1 MITTMLKLDNK
12 AILITGGSGSFGRKF
27 IDITL
32 RDYPSVKRIIV
43 YSRDEMKHL
52 EMMRLYPEKQ
62 YPQLRFFVGDVRDK
76 ERLMRACEGV
86 DILIHAA
93 SLMTLEASEYNP
105 DETIKTNIMGAQNV
119 IDCSL
124 KCGIR
129 NVIALSSDK
138 ACSPVSLY
146 GASQLV
152 SDKLFV
158 AANNITG
165 GKDIHFSIIRYGNV
179 MGSKGSVFSV
189 FMEKSRIGGREL
201 PITDKRMT
209 RFLISN
215 QQVVN
220 IVYNVIEKQLGGE
233 IFVPKMSSYRITD
246 LAEAIAPKMEQKE
259 VGRRFA
265 EKLNEEI
272 ISECDAENTLEAS
285 DFYVTI
291 PAVSYLSH
299 RAKQDYLDYYKA
311 RPVPDDFQYSS
322 NSNPIFETVETLREK
337 IRRYIDYNFK
347 AK

>member
-1 MITTMLKLDNK
+1 MLNIDNK
-12 AILITGGSGSFGRKF
+12 VILITGGSGAFGRKF

-32 RDYPSVKRIIV
+32 RDCPGVKKIIV

-52 EMMRLYPEKQ
+52 EMMRLYPKQQ

-93 SLMTLEASEYNP
+93 SLMTLETSEYNP
-105 DETIKTNIMGAQNV
+105 DETIKTNITGAQNV
-119 IDCSL
+119 IDCAL
-124 KCGIR
+124 KCGIK

-138 ACSPVSLY
+138 ACSPASLY

-165 GKDIHFSIIRYGNV
+165 GKDIHFSVIRYGNV
-179 MGSKGSVFSV
+179 MGSKGSVFLY
-189 FMEKSRIGGREL
+189 FMERAKIGGKEL

-215 QQVVN
+215 QQVVDL
-220 IVYNVIEKQLGGE
+220 VYYVMEKQLGGE
-233 IFVPKMSSYRITD
+233 IFVPKMPSYRITD
-246 LAEAIAPKMEQKE
+246 LAEAIAPKMELKE
-259 VGRRFA
+259 IGKRPG
-265 EKLNEEI
+265 EKLSDDI
-272 ISECDAENTLEAS
+272 IAESDADNTLEGR
-285 DFYVTI
+285 DFYVII
-291 PAVSYLSH
+291 PFMSYSKKRSKSEYVEH
-299 RAKQDYLDYYKA
+299 YKA
-311 RPVPDDFQYSS
+311 EPVSDTFHYSS
-322 NSNPIFETVETLREK
+322 NTNPVFETVETLREK

>member
-1 MITTMLKLDNK
+1 MLNIDNK
-12 AILITGGSGSFGRKF
+12 TILITGGSGSFGRKF
-27 IDITL
+27 IEITL
-32 RDYPSVKRIIV
+32 RDYPGVKKIIV

-93 SLMTLEASEYNP
+93 SLMTLEVSEYNP
-105 DETIKTNIMGAQNV
+105 DETIKTNIIGSQNV
-119 IDCSL
+119 IDCVL

-138 ACSPVSLY
+138 ACSPASLY

-158 AANNITG
+158 AANNIVG
-165 GKDIHFSIIRYGNV
+165 KKDIRLSVIRYGNV
-179 MGSKGSVFSV
+179 MGSKGSVFRY
-189 FMEKSRIGGREL
+189 FMERAKIGGKEL

-215 QQVVN
+215 QHVVDM
-220 IVYNVIEKQLGGE
+220 VHYVMEKQMGGE
-233 IFVPKMSSYRITD
+233 IFVPKMPSYRITD

-259 VGRRFA
+259 VGKRPG
-265 EKLNEEI
+265 EKLFDDI
-272 ISECDAENTLEAS
+272 ISLTDADSTLEAR
-285 DFYVTI
+285 DFYVII
-291 PAVSYLSH
+291 PYKSYQK
-299 RAKQDYLDYYKA
+299 RINEGDYQDYYKA
-311 RPVPDDFQYSS
+311 QPVPEDFHYSS
-322 NSNPIFETVETLREK
+322 NTNSMFETVETLREK

>member
-1 MITTMLKLDNK
+1 MLNIDNK
-12 AILITGGSGSFGRKF
+12 TILITGGSGSFGRKF

-32 RDYPSVKRIIV
+32 RDYPGVKKVIV

-62 YPQLRFFVGDVRDK
+62 FPQLRFFVGDVRDK

-105 DETIKTNIMGAQNV
+105 DETIKTNIAGAQNV
-119 IDCSL
+119 IDCAL

-138 ACSPVSLY
+138 ACSPASLY

-165 GKDIHFSIIRYGNV
+165 GKDIHFSVIRYGNV
-179 MGSKGSVFSV
+179 MGSKGSVFRF
-189 FMEKSRIGGREL
+189 FMERAKIGGKEL
-201 PITDKRMT
+201 PVTDKRMT

-215 QQVVN
+215 QQVVDM
-220 IVYNVIEKQLGGE
+220 VYYVIEKQLGGE
-233 IFVPKMSSYRITD
+233 IFVPKMPSYRITD
-246 LAEAIAPKMEQKE
+246 LAVAIAPKMEIKE
-259 VGRRFA
+259 VGKRPG
-265 EKLNEEI
+265 EKLYDDI
-272 ISECDAENTLEAS
+272 IAESDAENTLES
-285 DFYVTI
+285 RDFFVVI
-291 PAVSYLSH
+291 PFMSYNKKRSIEEYQEYF
-299 RAKQDYLDYYKA
+299 RATT
-311 RPVPDDFQYSS
+311 VPEGFRYSS
-322 NSNPIFETVETLREK
+322 NTNTMFETTETLREK

>member
-1 MITTMLKLDNK
+1 MLNIDNK
-12 AILITGGSGSFGRKF
+12 TILITGGSGLFGHQF

-32 RDYPSVKRIIV
+32 RDYPGVKKIIV
-43 YSRDEMKHL
+43 YSRDEMKQL
-52 EMMRLYPEKQ
+52 EMMRLYPIKQ

-105 DETIKTNIMGAQNV
+105 DETIKTNITGAQNV
-119 IDCSL
+119 IDCAL
-124 KCGIR
+124 KCGIK

-138 ACSPVSLY
+138 ACMPASLY

-179 MGSKGSVFSV
+179 MGSKGSVFHYFIERS
-189 FMEKSRIGGREL
+189 KLGGKEL

-209 RFLISN
+209 RFLITN
-215 QQVVN
+215 QQVVDM
-220 IVYNVIEKQLGGE
+220 VHFVIEKQIGGE
-233 IFVPKMSSYRITD
+233 IFVPKMSSYHITD
-246 LAEAIAPKMEQKE
+246 LATAIAPKMEQKE
-259 VGRRFA
+259 VGKRAGEKFHDDIIA
-265 EKLNEEI
+265 E
-272 ISECDAENTLEAS
+272 SDASNTLEANN
-285 DFYVTI
+285 FYIII
-291 PAVSYLSH
+291 PFMSYIGKRSVC
-299 RAKQDYLDYYKA
+299 DYLEYYKA
-311 RPVPDDFQYSS
+311 QLVPEGFHYSS
-322 NSNPIFETVETLREK
+322 NTNPFFETVETLREK
-337 IRRYIDYNFK
+337 IRRYIDYTFK

>member
-1 MITTMLKLDNK
+1 MLNIDNK
-12 AILITGGSGSFGRKF
+12 VILITGGSGSFGRKF

-32 RDYPSVKRIIV
+32 RDYPSVRKIIV
-43 YSRDEMKHL
+43 FSRDEMKHL

-62 YPQLRFFVGDVRDK
+62 FPQLRFFVGDVRDK

-105 DETIKTNIMGAQNV
+105 DETIKTNIIGAQNV
-119 IDCSL
+119 IDCAL

-138 ACSPVSLY
+138 ACSPASLY

-158 AANNITG
+158 AANNIVG
-165 GKDIHFSIIRYGNV
+165 KKDIHFSVIRYGNV
-179 MGSKGSVFSV
+179 MGAKGSVFRY
-189 FMEKSRIGGREL
+189 FMDRAKIGGKEL

-215 QQVVN
+215 QQVVDL
-220 IVYNVIEKQLGGE
+220 VYYVIEKQLGGE
-233 IFVPKMSSYRITD
+233 IFVPKMPSYRITD
-246 LAEAIAPKMEQKE
+246 LAEAIAPKMEFKE
-259 VGRRFA
+259 IGKRPG
-265 EKLNEEI
+265 EKLYDDI
-272 ISECDAENTLEAS
+272 IAESDADYTLEAR
-285 DFYVTI
+285 DFYVII
-291 PAVSYLSH
+291 PFTNYVGERDKS
-299 RAKQDYLDYYKA
+299 KYLDYYKA
-311 RPVPDDFQYSS
+311 HTVPEGFHYSS
-322 NSNPIFETVETLREK
+322 NTNSIFETVETLREK

>member
-1 MITTMLKLDNK
+1 MLNIDNK
-12 AILITGGSGSFGRKF
+12 VILITGGSGSFGRKF

-32 RDYPSVKRIIV
+32 RDYPGVKKIIV

-52 EMMRLYPEKQ
+52 EMMRLYPRKQ

-105 DETIKTNIMGAQNV
+105 DETIKTNILGSQNV
-119 IDCSL
+119 IDCAL
-124 KCGIR
+124 KSEIR
-129 NVIALSSDK
+129 NIIALSSDK
-138 ACSPVSLY
+138 ACSPASLY

-165 GKDIHFSIIRYGNV
+165 GRDIHFSVIRYGNV
-179 MGSKGSVFSV
+179 MGSKGSVFQF
-189 FMEKSRIGGREL
+189 FMERSKLGGREL

-215 QQVVN
+215 QQVVDL
-220 IVYNVIEKQLGGE
+220 VYYVIEKQLGGE
-233 IFVPKMSSYRITD
+233 IFVPKMPSYRITD
-246 LAEAIAPKMEQKE
+246 LAEAIAPKMTPVEIGKR
-259 VGRRFA
+259 VG
-265 EKLNEEI
+265 EKLSDDI
-272 ISECDAENTLEAS
+272 IDASDADNTLES
-285 DFYVTI
+285 RDFYMII
-291 PAVSYLSH
+291 PFMSYVGKKS
-299 RAKQDYLDYYKA
+299 REEYLDYYKA
-311 RPVPDDFQYSS
+311 KLVPDNFHYSS
-322 NSNPIFETVETLREK
+322 NNNTVFETVETLREK

>member
-1 MITTMLKLDNK
+1 MLNIDNK
-12 AILITGGSGSFGRKF
+12 VILITGGSGSFGRKF

-32 RDYPSVKRIIV
+32 RDYPGVRKIIV

-52 EMMRLYPEKQ
+52 EMMRLYPHKQ
-62 YPQLRFFVGDVRDK
+62 FPQLRFFIGDVRDK

-105 DETIKTNIMGAQNV
+105 DETIKTNILGAQNV
-119 IDCSL
+119 IECAL

-129 NVIALSSDK
+129 NVIALSADK
-138 ACSPVSLY
+138 ACSPASLY

-158 AANNITG
+158 AANNIVG
-165 GKDIHFSIIRYGNV
+165 KKDIHFSVIRYGNV
-179 MGSKGSVFSV
+179 MGSKGSVFLY
-189 FMEKSRIGGREL
+189 FMERSKIGGREL

-215 QQVVN
+215 QQVVDM
-220 IVYNVIEKQLGGE
+220 VHYVIEKQLGGE
-233 IFVPKMSSYRITD
+233 IFVPKMPSYRITD
-246 LAEAIAPKMEQKE
+246 LAEAIAPKMTQVE
-259 VGRRFA
+259 VGKRPG
-265 EKLNEEI
+265 EKLYDDI
-272 ISECDAENTLEAS
+272 IAESDADNTLEAR
-285 DFYVTI
+285 DFYVII
-291 PAVSYLSH
+291 PFMSYNGKNS
-299 RAKQDYLDYYKA
+299 KSDYEDYYMAK
-311 RPVPDDFQYSS
+311 PVPEDFRYSS
-322 NSNPIFETVETLREK
+322 NINPVFETVETLREK

>member
-1 MITTMLKLDNK
+1 MLNIDNK
-12 AILITGGSGSFGRKF
+12 VILITGGSGSFGRKF

-32 RDYPSVKRIIV
+32 RDYPSVKKIIV

-52 EMMRLYPEKQ
+52 EMMRLYPHKQ
-62 YPQLRFFVGDVRDK
+62 FPQLRFFVGDVRDK

-105 DETIKTNIMGAQNV
+105 DETIKTNIIGAQNV
-119 IDCSL
+119 IDCAI

-129 NVIALSSDK
+129 NVIALSADK
-138 ACSPVSLY
+138 ACSPASLY

-158 AANNITG
+158 AANNIVG
-165 GKDIHFSIIRYGNV
+165 KKDIHFSVIRYGNV
-179 MGSKGSVFSV
+179 MGSKGSVFLY
-189 FMEKSRIGGREL
+189 FMERSKLGGREL

-215 QQVVN
+215 QQVVDL
-220 IVYNVIEKQLGGE
+220 VHNVIDKQLGGE
-233 IFVPKMSSYRITD
+233 IFVPKMPSYRITD
-246 LAEAIAPKMEQKE
+246 LAEAIAPKMTQVE
-259 VGRRFA
+259 VGKRPG
-265 EKLNEEI
+265 EKLYDDI
-272 ISECDAENTLEAS
+272 IAESDADNTLEAR
-285 DFYVTI
+285 DFYVII
-291 PAVSYLSH
+291 PFMSYNDTKS
-299 RAKQDYLDYYKA
+299 KSEYEDYYKA
-311 RPVPDDFQYSS
+311 KPVPEDFRYSS
-322 NSNPIFETVETLREK
+322 NNNPVFETVETLREK

>member
-1 MITTMLKLDNK
+1 MLNIDNK
-12 AILITGGSGSFGRKF
+12 VILITGGSGSFGRKF

-32 RDYPSVKRIIV
+32 RDYPGVKKIIV
-43 YSRDEMKHL
+43 FSRDEMKHL
-52 EMMRLYPEKQ
+52 EMMRLYPRKQ

-93 SLMTLEASEYNP
+93 SLTTLEASEYNP
-105 DETIKTNIMGAQNV
+105 DETIKTNIIGSQNV
-119 IDCSL
+119 IECAL

-138 ACSPVSLY
+138 ACSPASLY

-165 GKDIHFSIIRYGNV
+165 GKDIHFSVIRYGNV
-179 MGSKGSVFSV
+179 MGSKGSVFLY
-189 FMEKSRIGGREL
+189 FMERSKLGGREL

-215 QQVVN
+215 QQVVDLT
-220 IVYNVIEKQLGGE
+220 YYVIEKQLGGE
-233 IFVPKMSSYRITD
+233 IFVPKMPSYRITD
-246 LAEAIAPKMEQKE
+246 LAEAIAPKMTQVE
-259 VGRRFA
+259 VGKRVG
-265 EKLNEEI
+265 EKLADDI
-272 ISECDAENTLEAS
+272 IAESDADNTLEAR
-285 DFYVTI
+285 DFYVII
-291 PAVSYLSH
+291 PFMTYVGTKDKS
-299 RAKQDYLDYYKA
+299 DYMEYYKA
-311 RPVPDDFQYSS
+311 NPVADNFHYSS
-322 NSNPIFETVETLREK
+322 NNNSLFETVETLREK

>member
-1 MITTMLKLDNK
+1 MLNIDNK
-12 AILITGGSGSFGRKF
+12 VILITGGSGSFGRKF

-32 RDYPSVKRIIV
+32 RDYPGVRKIIV

-52 EMMRLYPEKQ
+52 EMMRLYPHKQ
-62 YPQLRFFVGDVRDK
+62 FPQLRFFVGDVRDK

-105 DETIKTNIMGAQNV
+105 DETIKTNIIGAQNV
-119 IDCSL
+119 IDCAI

-129 NVIALSSDK
+129 NVIALSADK
-138 ACSPVSLY
+138 ACSPASLY

-158 AANNITG
+158 AANNIVG
-165 GKDIHFSIIRYGNV
+165 KKDIHFSVIRYGNV
-179 MGSKGSVFSV
+179 MGSKGSVFLY
-189 FMEKSRIGGREL
+189 FMERSKLGGREL

-215 QQVVN
+215 QQVVDL
-220 IVYNVIEKQLGGE
+220 VHNVIDKQLGGE
-233 IFVPKMSSYRITD
+233 IFVPKMPSYRITD
-246 LAEAIAPKMEQKE
+246 LAEAIAPKMTQVE
-259 VGRRFA
+259 VGKRPG
-265 EKLNEEI
+265 EKLYDDI
-272 ISECDAENTLEAS
+272 IAESDADNTLEAR
-285 DFYVTI
+285 DFYVII
-291 PAVSYLSH
+291 PFMSYNDTKS
-299 RAKQDYLDYYKA
+299 KSEYEEYYKA
-311 RPVPDDFQYSS
+311 KPVPEDFRYSS
-322 NSNPIFETVETLREK
+322 NTNPVFETVETLREK

>member
-1 MITTMLKLDNK
+1 MLNIDNK
-12 AILITGGSGSFGRKF
+12 TILITGGSGSFGRKF

-32 RDYPSVKRIIV
+32 RDYPGVKKVIV

-62 YPQLRFFVGDVRDK
+62 FPQLRFFVGDVCDK

-105 DETIKTNIMGAQNV
+105 DETIKTNIAGAQNV
-119 IDCSL
+119 IDCAL

-129 NVIALSSDK
+129 NVMALSSDK
-138 ACSPVSLY
+138 ACSPASLY

-165 GKDIHFSIIRYGNV
+165 GKDIHFSVIRYGNV
-179 MGSKGSVFSV
+179 MGSKGSVFRF
-189 FMEKSRIGGREL
+189 FMERAKIGGKEL
-201 PITDKRMT
+201 PVTDKRMT

-215 QQVVN
+215 QQVVDM
-220 IVYNVIEKQLGGE
+220 VYYVIEKQLGGE
-233 IFVPKMSSYRITD
+233 IFIPKMPSYRITD
-246 LAEAIAPKMEQKE
+246 LAVAIAPKMEIKE
-259 VGRRFA
+259 VGKRPG
-265 EKLNEEI
+265 EKLYDDI
-272 ISECDAENTLEAS
+272 IAESDAENTLEAR
-285 DFYVTI
+285 DFYVVI
-291 PAVSYLSH
+291 PFMSYSKKRSIEEYQEYFKATAVSEGFH
-299 RAKQDYLDYYKA
+299 
-311 RPVPDDFQYSS
+311 YSS
-322 NSNPIFETVETLREK
+322 NTNTMFETIETLREK